1 MKIVYRLSWVLWM
14 ALCFAVL
21 IEERAHAG
29 DCSGPSDCSAIPDNA
44 TKAAA
49 AGGIV
54 AGAAAASRKKKKKG
68 KDVDEGEGKGAK
80 DDAGW

>member
-1 MKIVYRLSWVLWM
+1 MKFDRVLWVLWM

-21 IEERAHAG
+21 MEGRAHAG
-29 DCSGPSDCSAIPDNA
+29 DCSRADDCSVIPDNA

-49 AGGIV
+49 GGGIL
-54 AGAAAASRKKKKKG
+54 AGAAAASRKKKKG

-80 DDAGW
+80 DDVGW